1 MEGMARCAEKQGAV
15 LPRGAAHP
23 DVLAR
28 VLRKLNL
35 GRVEIDRHR
44 LVNVPAVHPHL
55 HVEAADPVI
64 ISHHLL
70 VREAFG
76 VDFGAVF
83 SPRRELVLLVY
94 LVLDRRAG
102 VLGVPTVVRD
112 SHGSAVLKLDGVGG
126 LGGSAVG
133 AIDDAAAE
141 AAASVAAGAATSA
154 AAGAAATAKCK
165 VVAHWHREQRQQ
177 DELFFGCAWNSVEGS
192 ASFDTVGQV
201 VHPSQR
207 TSTRPPEPPRRE
219 EDGP

>member
-44 LVNVPAVHPHL
+44 LVDVPAVHPHL

-83 SPRRELVLLVY
+83 SPRRELVLLVH

-102 VLGVPTVVRD
+102 VLGVPPVVRD
-112 SHGSAVLKLDGVGG
+112 GHASAVLKLDGGGG
-126 LGGSAVG
+126 LGGGGGGAVD
-133 AIDDAAAE
+133 AVDDAAAE
-141 AAASVAAGAATSA
+141 ATAGAAAGAATSA
-154 AAGAAATAKCK
+154 AAGAAAGAAAATAQCE
-165 VVAHWHREQRQQ
+165 VVDGGGH
-177 DELFFGCAWNSVEGS
+177 
-192 ASFDTVGQV
+192 T
-201 VHPSQR
+201 
-207 TSTRPPEPPRRE
+207 TRSS
-219 EDGP
+219 G